1 MEIVILIL
9 GLVVGAYMAW
19 NIGAND
25 VANGMASPVGAKA
38 ITLRQAVLIGG
49 LLDFIGATFI
59 GSHVADTIR
68 KGIVE
73 PSAVQDP
80 YTMSLGLL
88 AALMAASIW
97 VFLSSWKQIPVSTT
111 HSIVGSMV
119 GFGIVVGGVSA
130 IKWWTLVGIAL
141 SWIVSPVF
149 ACGLGYLVFE
159 VIRRNLLSG
168 THLFRKALRLGP
180 VFVGLTFFIILA
192 SLLLDTPL
200 GTRLNLGTTYSL
212 MMALALSLC
221 LGAVS
226 NIWLRRTLRRRSEQG
241 VEEIFKRL
249 QILTACY
256 VSVAHGANDVAN
268 AVGPIAG
275 IYIIFATGA
284 ISPQAPVPMFLL
296 AFGGL
301 FIALGCFLW
310 GHRVIKTLGHQIT
323 ELTNTRGFS
332 VDFGVATSVL
342 LASKLGLPVSTTH
355 AAVGA
360 VVGVGLAR
368 GMAAVDF
375 RLVGK
380 ICLYWVVTL
389 PVSALSC
396 MIFFVALRVIFL

>member
-1 MEIVILIL
+1 LEIVILIL

-301 FIALGCFLW
+301 LIALGCFLW
-310 GHRVIKTLGHQIT
+310 GHRVIETLGHQIT